1 MSENIP
7 DDMVDSGP
15 ADQTSSSRSFQKST
29 STGSLD
35 FHMEALNLKSEA
47 PMLDEWSSDIVDLD
61 DSALS
66 STCNGPKSRSP
77 RSPGKGASRTR
88 SSGILR
94 RRPTPQ
100 IEVFQSITCMPAH
113 RQRSFEELRLECYR
127 VSILT
132 TGHPPAPVP
141 VGAEH
146 RAVIPPSFVPFI
158 DVPGEGTDDGDGEGD
173 VIMSSQPNIAS
184 AFTFGPRRAAGEE

>member
-35 FHMEALNLKSEA
+35 FHMEALNLKSDA

-66 STCNGPKSRSP
+66 STSNGPKSRSP

-113 RQRSFEELRLECYR
+113 RQRSFE
-127 VSILT
+127 VSF
-132 TGHPPAPVP
+132 
-141 VGAEH
+141 
-146 RAVIPPSFVPFI
+146 RVPFWV
-158 DVPGEGTDDGDGEGD
+158 DTPGCANPCSPLSCRSCAWS
-173 VIMSSQPNIAS
+173 VIA
-184 AFTFGPRRAAGEE
+184 